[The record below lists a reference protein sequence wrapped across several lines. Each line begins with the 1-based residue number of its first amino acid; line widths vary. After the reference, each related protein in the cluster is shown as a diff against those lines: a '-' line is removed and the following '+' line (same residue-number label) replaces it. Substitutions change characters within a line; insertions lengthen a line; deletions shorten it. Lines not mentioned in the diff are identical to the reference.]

1 MTALYDGLDPTA
13 LARRWSLPRVLVL
26 QQTTSTMDEAHAL
39 AARGAAAGTL
49 VIAHVQTAG
58 RGRSGGAWVAV
69 EGASIL
75 CTLIERPRH
84 TSALD
89 VLSLRVGLGVA
100 ASLDPFAPSPVGVKW
115 PNDLIVGGG
124 KVAGVLVE
132 ARWRDSRLEWVA
144 IAIGINV
151 GAAPSQH
158 GTARALRAG
167 VARLMVLD
175 AVLGALR
182 GAAARE
188 GPLTH
193 AELAAWTARDRLAGK
208 RITAPVEATVRGVLP
223 TGELALETPNGVAA
237 LRSGSVTLAE
247 GETL

>member
-1 MTALYDGLDPTA
+1 M
-13 LARRWSLPRVLVL
+13 LVL
-26 QQTTSTMDEAHAL
+26 PQTTSTMDEAHAL

-49 VIAHVQTAG
+49 VLAHVQTAG
-58 RGRSGGAWVAV
+58 RGRSGGSWVAV
-69 EGASIL
+69 EGASVL

-89 VLSLRVGLGVA
+89 VLSLRVGLSVA
-100 ASLDPFAPSPVGVKW
+100 AALDAFAAAPVGVKW
-115 PNDLIVGGG
+115 PNDLIIDSG
-124 KVAGVLVE
+124 KVAGILVE

-158 GTARALRAG
+158 GTARALRPG

-175 AVLGALR
+175 AVVGALR
-182 GAAARE
+182 GAAAKE
-188 GPLTH
+188 GPLTQS
-193 AELAAWTARDRLAGK
+193 ELAAWSARDRLVGK
-208 RITAPVEATVRGVLP
+208 RITAPVAATVRGILP
-223 TGELALETPNGVAA
+223 TGELVLDTPTGEAA